1 MFKYYLTYNIYYM
14 LDNGKINRPDQM
26 TPFSNIVKG
35 AEKVGV
41 GIAKEGLKDIAGY
54 APTVGSALGG
64 VLGAELGPEG
74 VAVGSW
80 IGKKTGNYAKAQASK
95 LIDKL

>member
-1 MFKYYLTYNIYYM
+1 MDT
-14 LDNGKINRPDQM
+14 GKINRPDSIS
-26 TPFSNIVKG
+26 PFTNIVHG
-35 AEKVGV
+35 VEKVGSHL
-41 GIAKEGLKDIAGY
+41 IKEGLKDTTKY

-80 IGKKTGNYAKAQASK
+80 LGKKTGSYAQKEANK

>member
-1 MFKYYLTYNIYYM
+1 MI
-14 LDNGKINRPDQM
+14 DNGKINRPDSM
-26 TPFSNIVKG
+26 TPFHNIVKG
-35 AEKVGV
+35 AEKAGSHL
-41 GIAKEGLKDIAGY
+41 IKEGLKNTTKY
-54 APTVGSALGG
+54 APTIGSALGG

-80 IGKKTGNYAKAQASK
+80 IGKKTGAYAQKEANK

>member
-1 MFKYYLTYNIYYM
+1 M
-14 LDNGKINRPDQM
+14 LDNGKINRPVHM
-26 TPFSNIVKG
+26 TPFSNIVRG
-35 AEKVGV
+35 AEKVGALV
-41 GIAKEGLKDIAGY
+41 AKEGLKDVAGY

-80 IGKKTGNYAKAQASK
+80 IGKKTGDYAKKEANK
-95 LIDKL
+95 LIDNL